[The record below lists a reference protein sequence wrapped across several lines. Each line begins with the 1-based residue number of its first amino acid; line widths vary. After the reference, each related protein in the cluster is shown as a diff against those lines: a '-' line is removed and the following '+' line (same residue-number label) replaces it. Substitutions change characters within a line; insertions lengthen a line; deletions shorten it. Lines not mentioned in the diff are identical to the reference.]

1 LCHTPAEGSRV
12 HVVDER
18 PLVVDLHDRQP
29 LAVPAL
35 ELGVAVDLDLLEAVL
50 PELGGQRRARPLA
63 EVAAAPAV
71 EDDLKSPFTDRC
83 RGWSLPRRPA

>member
-1 LCHTPAEGSRV
+1 LCDTSAKGSGV
-12 HVVDER
+12 DEVDER
-18 PLVVDLHDRQP
+18 PLVVDLDDRQP

-71 EDDLKSPFTDRC
+71 EDDLSD
-83 RGWSLPRRPA
+83 RRPYG